1 MDNLGFLE
9 PFVADGYPLA
19 SLVGL
24 GLLVLL
30 WVVQMVYHIVAYG
43 RISTYHN
50 PKPSAEAKEV
60 GVSVIVPLFDADFGF
75 LNERLPKLLAQKLKN
90 YEVVLVNVTG
100 DEDFSEQI
108 KLLKIKEYRLSSTK
122 LKVDPAFPI
131 STKMALNVGIKAA
144 RYDHLVFTLPDCMPL
159 SDRWAE
165 MFARG
170 FVEHDVVLGYTS
182 IAPRKGL
189 WSRTMRCANMGQS
202 MRWISA
208 AVRHRPY
215 RGVLGNIGF
224 TKQAYFQ
231 ARGFNH
237 LNINMGEDDLFI
249 QKIANRNNTTLT
261 LGGASAVSQQTWGGV
276 NWWRKRRV
284 RLSYPYK
291 FYPRRAKWS
300 TGFELW
306 TRALFFAVAVGVGVM
321 LPPVA
326 GLVALGAVVL
336 RMLVVWFIAKRI
348 ARRLSERKLL
358 IAWPLYDLIAPL
370 WEAWIAIERHFI
382 PSYKWR

>member
-9 PFVADGYPLA
+9 LFVADSYPLA

-24 GLLVLL
+24 GLLVVL
-30 WVVQMVYHIVAYG
+30 WIVQIVYHIATYW
-43 RISTYHN
+43 RISTYRN
-50 PKPSAEAKEV
+50 PKPSAEAKEM

-108 KLLKIKEYRLSSTK
+108 KILKIKEPRLKSTK

-144 RYDHLVFTLPDCMPL
+144 HYDHLLFTLPDCEPATE
-159 SDRWAE
+159 RWAE

-170 FVEHDVVLGYTS
+170 FMEHDVVLGYTS
-182 IAPRKGL
+182 LTPRKGL
-189 WSRTMRCANMGQS
+189 WSRTMRCANLGQS
-202 MRWISA
+202 MRWIAA
-208 AVRHRPY
+208 AVGHKPY

-224 TKQAYFQ
+224 TKQVYFQ

-249 QKIANRNNTTLT
+249 QKIANGSNTVAT
-261 LGGASAVSQQTWGGV
+261 LGGSSAVSQQAWGGL

-300 TGFELW
+300 IGFELW
-306 TRALFFAVAVGVGVM
+306 TRALFFATAIGVGVM
-321 LPPVA
+321 LPSAA
-326 GLVALGAVVL
+326 GFVALGAAVL
-336 RMLVVWFIAKRI
+336 RLLLVWFIAKRT
-348 ARRLSERKLL
+348 ARRLSEQGHL
-358 IAWPLYDLIAPL
+358 IAWPLYDLVAPL
-370 WEAWIAIERHFI
+370 WEAWIAIERHLI